1 MGAKARGFV
10 TAIWLMSHCGAAAVV
25 SAAAADEPAPAG
37 AAASDVG
44 ALGRLEPASEV
55 IKLDAAGPDRLDQLT
70 VKRGEHVSKGQVVG
84 YLDSYAEQLAQQKL
98 IEAQLDEARA
108 QLAAQVELDNRR
120 IADAEDRSKRVDE
133 MAPQQIAAQT
143 ATVEAQQAV
152 LDNNK
157 NIFSSYTELVRRD
170 AGSRRTRDDQE
181 TLVKQ
186 GEANLRAA
194 QSQLNMLQR
203 QYAFDR
209 RLAENQIALAKAALE
224 STRTSAPITSL
235 TRRLELARVQVR
247 RATLISPIDG
257 RVLNIQVR
265 PGEQVGQPDDKPILS
280 LGGTDQMRV
289 VAEVYETDIV
299 RVRVGDKARITSPAL
314 AAPLA
319 GEVVEIGDMIF
330 KNDVLNLDPAARAD
344 ARVVEVRIAL
354 DHSESVAKLTNLSV
368 NVVIDTTERH
378 PAGAAAK

>member
-1 MGAKARGFV
+1 MSAKTRGFV
-10 TAIWLMSHCGAAAVV
+10 TAIAFV
-25 SAAAADEPAPAG
+25 SLAG
-37 AAASDVG
+37 AVALADDAAPPRAADVG
-44 ALGRLEPASEV
+44 ALGKLEPESEV
-55 IKLDAAGPDRLDQLT
+55 IKLDAAAPDRLDQLT
-70 VKRGEHVSKGQVVG
+70 VRRGEPVTKGQVVG

-108 QLAAQVELDNRR
+108 QLAAQTELDNRR
-120 IADAEDRSKRVDE
+120 IEDAQDRLKRVDE
-133 MAPQQIAAQT
+133 MMPQQIAAQS
-143 ATVEAQQAV
+143 AAVEAQQAV
-152 LDNNK
+152 LDNNR
-157 NIFSSYTELVRRD
+157 NIYSSYTELVRKD

-186 GEANLRAA
+186 GDANLRAA
-194 QSQLNMLQR
+194 QSQLNLLQR

-209 RLAENQIALAKAALE
+209 RLAENQVTLAKAAMQT
-224 STRTSAPITSL
+224 TRANAPITSL

-257 RVLNIQVR
+257 RVLNIQVH

-280 LGGTDQMRV
+280 LGGTGRMRV
-289 VAEVYETDIV
+289 VAEVYETDV
-299 RVRVGDKARITSPAL
+299 ARVRLGDKAKITSPAF
-314 AAPLA
+314 AGPLT
-319 GEVVEIGDMIF
+319 GQVVEIGDMIF

-354 DHSESVAKLTNLSV
+354 DHSEPVAKLTNLSV
-368 NVVIDTTERH
+368 NVVIDASQ